1 MKIPSE
7 IISQESSIIHV
18 KSVQP
23 FRLKDFPVLFLSK
36 ENSKKLGIQ
45 IEDRQLPGSSLK
57 SDIIIY
63 SPAFWWVLP
72 GVCSCHSSCDRD
84 RRRYINNDPFRP
96 SAKEA
101 LKWRHSSHILDPRRN
116 NHPLTDL
123 KKGVD
128 IVDMFE
134 IFPLWFNDSINIK
147 SAVTKKG

>member
-1 MKIPSE
+1 MIQRRKYFYFPALSRAHQFC
-7 IISQESSIIHV
+7 SLLGNLAFQHFGKLSFLALGLKNSHFLVLKSSFLETTFSKRGQCTIYY
-18 KSVQP
+18 KVQ
-23 FRLKDFPVLFLSK
+23 
-36 ENSKKLGIQ
+36 Q
-45 IEDRQLPGSSLK
+45 K

-101 LKWRHSSHILDPRRN
+101 LKWRHSSHILCLHQN

-123 KKGVD
+123 KK
-128 IVDMFE
+128 
-134 IFPLWFNDSINIK
+134 
-147 SAVTKKG
+147 